1 MAATIFTAIAPRQQ
15 IALRENVKPV
25 FYVVINPFYQHK
37 QALSGCASGQGRNAP
52 LRPLKPAKK
61 HCTVKKIAG
70 KRIAEK
76 WNPGFITKH
85 QPCDI
90 LRISR

>member
-37 QALSGCASGQGRNAP
+37 
-52 LRPLKPAKK
+52 
-61 HCTVKKIAG
+61 
-70 KRIAEK
+70 
-76 WNPGFITKH
+76 
-85 QPCDI
+85 
-90 LRISR
+90 